1 MPYYLGIDGGGT
13 KTTCAVGD
21 EFRLIATAVGG
32 PSNIVR
38 VGEER
43 ARESLHHA
51 VRQACAAAGV
61 APAEIAYA
69 CVVGSGAGRP
79 EFAERVRLLLSEI
92 VRAPVSVVGDMEI
105 ALEAAFGAGPGV
117 IVIAGT
123 GSIAFGR
130 NPQGRSARAGGW
142 GFAIGD
148 EGSAHWIGRE
158 AVRAALR
165 AADLSGTSG
174 TSSQENFTAE
184 LCQTWKLDSVE
195 ELARTANQIPPP
207 DFASLF
213 PVVVASSDELAGSLL
228 NRAGGELAALANIV
242 IGRLFREQN
251 QREQSRRV
259 AVAMIGGVFRY
270 SSIVRE
276 VFYNELRRLEPPTD
290 LNQQVVEPIEGALRL
305 ARRSGSK

>member
-1 MPYYLGIDGGGT
+1 M
-13 KTTCAVGD
+13 
-21 EFRLIATAVGG
+21 
-32 PSNIVR
+32 
-38 VGEER
+38 
-43 ARESLHHA
+43 
-51 VRQACAAAGV
+51 
-61 APAEIAYA
+61 
-69 CVVGSGAGRP
+69 
-79 EFAERVRLLLSEI
+79 SEI
-92 VRAPVSVVGDMEI
+92 IPASVSVVGDMEI

-123 GSIAFGR
+123 GSIAYGR
-130 NPQGRSARAGGW
+130 NAQGRTARAGGW

-213 PVVVASSDELAGSLL
+213 PTVAASSDELARSLL
-228 NRAGGELAALANIV
+228 NRAGRELAALASVV
-242 IGRLFREQN
+242 IGKLFRGQNQGEQN
-251 QREQSRRV
+251 EPV
-259 AVAMIGGVFRY
+259 PMAMIGGVFRH
-270 SSIVRE
+270 SSVVRE
-276 VFYNELRRLEPPTD
+276 VFYNELRRLEPLAD

-305 ARRSGSK
+305 ARRGGSG